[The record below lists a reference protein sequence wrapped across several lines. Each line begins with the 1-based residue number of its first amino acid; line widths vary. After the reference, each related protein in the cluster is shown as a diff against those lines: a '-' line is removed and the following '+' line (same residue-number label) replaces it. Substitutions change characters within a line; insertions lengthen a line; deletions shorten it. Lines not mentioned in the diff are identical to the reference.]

1 MFLCELK
8 LTNGLNSFANRDFS
22 KLHGLF
28 LIFLNK
34 TLSEKMQTCIR
45 TKLYNA
51 FIHQTLGYSLLTFSN
66 PTSTVTVRTNF
77 KLVFFLFNFFQLLYF
92 YSILFCG
99 FMTPEKKNL
108 ILSNIKNDD
117 IFLLVAAAEIG
128 A

>member
-77 KLVFFLFNFFQLLYF
+77 KLVFFYLIFF
-92 YSILFCG
+92 SCGTSMVLFCG